1 MPRLRSG
8 RTGPLPLR
16 RENRDGASSSSR
28 PQTARQRRSPRSPT
42 RSQAQEWA
50 LAHCS
55 TSCHHLRAADFGK
68 EADERCGCAEHVCE
82 VACPCDHADGHAAIT
97 IRTHHDLEYTVTRSD
112 DSLVVARSHEVHVL
126 HRFQKRNI
134 SAVGPT
140 PYSQSRTQPLRLRED
155 RECRVHPNNHV
166 IMFIDRHSSPIRG
179 RCILE
184 CGRPAQRTIHEILKI
199 DQVQRA
205 PGRDVSLPSYP
216 ALRYGVQGTSADIA
230 YLTVNLVRLSSVIV
244 FHMTT

>member
-1 MPRLRSG
+1 MLPARYSSGSSGSAPSATYARLLARATTP
-8 RTGPLPLR
+8 TGTPQLR
-16 RENRDGASSSSR
+16 Y
-28 PQTARQRRSPRSPT
+28 
-42 RSQAQEWA
+42 
-50 LAHCS
+50 
-55 TSCHHLRAADFGK
+55 
-68 EADERCGCAEHVCE
+68 
-82 VACPCDHADGHAAIT
+82 
-97 IRTHHDLEYTVTRSD
+97 EYTVTRSD

-134 SAVGPT
+134 SAVRPT
-140 PYSQSRTQPLRLRED
+140 PYSQSRTRPLRLRED

-184 CGRPAQRTIHEILKI
+184 CGRPAQRTVHEILKI